1 METRRLYITSRD
13 SKPRTQFNDKVTIDM
28 SKAHLDCLSNQRLG
42 ISIIRATLP
51 PTLEQVPRTTQ
62 IGTNGNSKNISKIS
76 ITSVVG
82 GVSVDRE
89 LYFNDWNNINS
100 GLYTA
105 AEYSNTTWT
114 TQTTASNIIQ
124 AINSASGG
132 PIVQLSTLES
142 SNRLEF
148 GSPTAGDSITFHFD
162 TSSPDIL
169 KALGVNDKVDTLI
182 NDTATY
188 QYAPFS
194 IDFASLLPVVYV
206 RTNIGI
212 GGFMSRDGGTTENL
226 LGSIPITINNLNAG
240 NTVTAFQTA
249 TNNEAYQPSSSINY
263 VNFANVGGHKIIS
276 NNHISTIEL
285 ELINQNGIIIGTGLN
300 DYTMTLE
307 LKTYD

>member
-1 METRRLYITSRD
+1 METRRLYVTSRD
-13 SKPRTQFNDKVTIDM
+13 SKPRTLFNDKVSIDM
-28 SKAHLDCLSNQRLG
+28 SKAHLDCQSNQRLG

-51 PTLEQVPRTTQ
+51 PTLEAVPRT
-62 IGTNGNSKNISKIS
+62 IKVGTSGNETSISKIS

-89 LYFNDWNNINS
+89 LYFNDWTNINLA
-100 GLYTA
+100 LYTI

-114 TQTTASNIIQ
+114 TQTTPSNIIQ
-124 AINSASGG
+124 AINLASGG
-132 PIVQLSTLES
+132 PMIQLSTLES

-148 GSPTAGDSITFHFD
+148 ASPTAGDSITFNAD

-169 KALGVNDKVDTLI
+169 KALGLYEDDDTLM
-182 NDTATY
+182 NATPTY
-188 QYAPFS
+188 QYAPYS
-194 IDFASLLPVVYV
+194 VDFANLLPVVYV

-212 GGFMSRDGGTTENL
+212 GGFMSREGGTTENI

-240 NTVTAFQTA
+240 NTVAAFQTA

-263 VNFANVGGHKIIS
+263 VNFANIGGHKMIS

-285 ELINQNGIIIGTGLN
+285 ELINQNGVIVGTGLN
-300 DYTMTLE
+300 DYSLTLE

>member
-1 METRRLYITSRD
+1 METRRLYVTSRD
-13 SKPRTQFNDKVTIDM
+13 SKPRTLFNDKVSIDM
-28 SKAHLDCLSNQRLG
+28 SKAHLDCQSNQRLG

-51 PTLEQVPRTTQ
+51 PTLEAVPRTVKK
-62 IGTNGNSKNISKIS
+62 GTSGNETTISKIS

-89 LYFNDWNNINS
+89 LYFNDWTNINLA
-100 GLYTA
+100 LYTI

-114 TQTTASNIIQ
+114 TQTTPSNIIQ
-124 AINSASGG
+124 AINLASGG
-132 PIVQLSTLES
+132 PLLQLSTLES

-148 GSPTAGDSITFHFD
+148 ASPTAGDSITFHSD

-169 KALGVNDKVDTLI
+169 KALGLYEDDDTLI
-182 NDTATY
+182 NDTSIY
-188 QYAPFS
+188 QYAPYS
-194 IDFASLLPVVYV
+194 VDFANLLPVVYV

-212 GGFMSRDGGTTENL
+212 GGFMSREGGTTENI

-263 VNFANVGGHKIIS
+263 VNFANIGGHKMIS

-285 ELINQNGIIIGTGLN
+285 ELINQNGVIIGTGLN
-300 DYTMTLE
+300 DYSLTLE